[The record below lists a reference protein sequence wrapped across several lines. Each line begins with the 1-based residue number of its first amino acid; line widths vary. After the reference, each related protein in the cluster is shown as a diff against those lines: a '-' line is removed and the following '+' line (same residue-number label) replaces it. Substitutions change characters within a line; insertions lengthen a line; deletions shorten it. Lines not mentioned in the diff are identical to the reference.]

1 MTVTAAKWTVEE
13 YHRLIETG
21 VLADKRVELING
33 EIVEM
38 SPEGP
43 LHSDNSTEIRDWL
56 TVRLQGRASIREGHP
71 ITLAFSE
78 PEPDIA
84 VVRPG
89 RYRERHP
96 GPADIFLLIELA
108 ESSLSKDL
116 NEKAAAYA
124 QAGIA
129 DYWVINLK
137 NREVILFRTPTST
150 GYQQQH
156 TANEG
161 TVQPLAFPD
170 LKIPV
175 SLLVG

>member
-1 MTVTAAKWTVEE
+1 MTVTAARWTVEE

-38 SPEGP
+38 PPEGP
-43 LHSDNSTEIRDWL
+43 LHSDSSTELRDWL
-56 TVRLQGRASIREGHP
+56 TARLQGRASIREGHP
-71 ITLAFSE
+71 ITLAISE

-89 RYRERHP
+89 RYRGKHP
-96 GPADIFLLIELA
+96 GPMGIFLLIEIA

-129 DYWVINLK
+129 DYWVISLK
-137 NREVILFRTPTST
+137 NQEAVVFRTPRFT

-156 TANEG
+156 TAKEG
-161 TVQPLAFPD
+161 TVQPLAFLD
-170 LKIPV
+170 LKLPI